1 MLPSFS
7 RYLSFCLDFLVMKK
21 KGSIRKI
28 RLISKLMTSQPGSQ
42 RIAIHILVHI
52 SRSKDNQTMKFGQL
66 TEYNMR
72 NNFIEKPYM
81 KCSGETIP
89 RLFPKISKLNISLNV
104 LFKVLYSLFLL
115 QVMLSTIKIY

>member
-1 MLPSFS
+1 
-7 RYLSFCLDFLVMKK
+7 
-21 KGSIRKI
+21 
-28 RLISKLMTSQPGSQ
+28 MTSQPGSQ
-42 RIAIHILVHI
+42 IIAIHILVHI
-52 SRSKDNQTMKFGQL
+52 KDNKTMKFGQL

-104 LFKVLYSLFLL
+104 LSKVLYSLFLL
-115 QVMLSTIKIY
+115 